1 MSVPVAKAVTSRRR
15 AALQALVWGGYMVI
29 SLGMVASFQRVSGS
43 LVFVMVALG
52 LLMWGASEALRALAL
67 RQGWLEGSTRA
78 LLLRLALLPPV
89 AALAVQ
95 LTLYALNVA
104 GLSLGL
110 LSFPRG
116 MSGSLGVLLGYTI
129 NTTIMLWLWLAVWV
143 GVQTLQRWRLGEIA
157 KWQAETAAREL
168 ELQVLRAQINPHFL
182 FNALNNLRALINE
195 DPARAREMVS
205 RLSNT
210 LRHTLTHSAQ
220 ARVPLADELA
230 VVRDYVALEQLHHEE
245 RLRVDWRVDPATE
258 GASLPPMLLQLLVEN
273 AIKHGIARTPGGGV
287 VGIDI
292 ARVGG
297 QLRITVDNPGQWQPG
312 SASRADSTG
321 LGLANLRE
329 RLQRAGGDGADC
341 RIEAADGRV
350 KVSVQWS
357 A

>member
-1 MSVPVAKAVTSRRR
+1 MTMRRR
-15 AALQALVWGGYMVI
+15 AALQAVVWGGYVAV
-29 SLGMVASFQRVSGS
+29 SLAMLASFQPVSGS
-43 LVFVMVALG
+43 LLFVMLALG
-52 LLMWGASEALRALAL
+52 ALLWGASEGLRALAL
-67 RQGWLEGSTRA
+67 RQAWLDGSTRA
-78 LLLRLALLPPV
+78 LVLRLVLITPA
-89 AALAVQ
+89 AALVVQ
-95 LTLYALNVA
+95 LTLFGIN
-104 GLSLGL
+104 SLGL
-110 LSFPRG
+110 ALGLLEFPKG
-116 MSGSLGVLLGYTI
+116 MPQGLGVLFGYTI
-129 NTTIMLWLWLAVWV
+129 NTTIMLWLWMSVWL
-143 GVQTLQRWRLGEIA
+143 GVQTLKRWRLGEIA

-210 LRHTLTHSAQ
+210 LRHTLQHSAKP
-220 ARVPLADELA
+220 RVPLADELA

-245 RLRVDWRVDPATE
+245 RLQVNWQVDPATA

-287 VGIDI
+287 VAVDI
-292 ARVGG
+292 ARDGPL
-297 QLRITVDNPGQWQPG
+297 LRIAVDNPGQWQPG
-312 SASRADSTG
+312 SSDSTG

-341 RIEAADGRV
+341 RIESGAGRV
-350 KVSVQWS
+350 KVSVQLS

>member
-1 MSVPVAKAVTSRRR
+1 MTNRRR
-15 AALQALVWGGYMVI
+15 TALQAVLWGGYVAI
-29 SLGMVASFQRVSGS
+29 SLAMVASFQPVSGS
-43 LVFVMVALG
+43 LVFVMVMLG
-52 LLMWGASEALRALAL
+52 VLLWLASEGLRALAL
-67 RQGWLEGSTRA
+67 RQAWLDGSTRA
-78 LLLRLALLPPV
+78 LLLRLAGLPPL

-95 LTLYALNVA
+95 ATLYAINA
-104 GLSLGL
+104 TGLSLGL

-116 MSGSLGVLLGYTI
+116 TPQGLGVLFGYTV
-129 NTTIMLWLWLAVWV
+129 NTTIMLWLWLSVWL
-143 GVQTLQRWRLGEIA
+143 GVQTLNRWRLGEIA
-157 KWQAETAAREL
+157 KWRAETAAREL

-210 LRHTLTHSAQ
+210 LRHTLQHSAK

-230 VVRDYVALEQLHHEE
+230 VVQDYVALEQLHHEE
-245 RLRVDWRVDPATE
+245 RLRVDWRVDPATA

-273 AIKHGIARTPGGGV
+273 AIKHGVARTPGGGV

-292 ARVGG
+292 ARDGPL
-297 QLRITVDNPGQWQPG
+297 LRIAVDNPGEWQPG
-312 SASRADSTG
+312 QPGSTTSATSTG

-329 RLQRAGGDGADC
+329 RLQRAGGEGADC
-341 RIEAADGRV
+341 RIESAAGRV
-350 KVSVQWS
+350 KVSVQLS